1 MKTTFFLLVFLSV
14 TSFGFT
20 QSIIGEWQL
29 VKESNCME
37 ENLPV
42 TSIDTNAM
50 VKEMKSM
57 TPPTPQVVTF
67 KEKMNGEE
75 STRILTRKKTTNN
88 KSFMYRFDGESLVIL
103 DKKSHTISESF
114 MVDKFSADS
123 LIVSNTS
130 RPCEVRIFK
139 RIK

>member
-1 MKTTFFLLVFLSV
+1 MKTTFFSLVFLSV
-14 TSFGFT
+14 TSLGLS

-42 TSIDTNAM
+42 TTADTNAM
-50 VKEMKSM
+50 VKEMKTM
-57 TPPTPQVVTF
+57 TPPTRQVVTF

-114 MVDKFSADS
+114 MVDKFSTDS
-123 LIVSNTS
+123 LIVSNAS